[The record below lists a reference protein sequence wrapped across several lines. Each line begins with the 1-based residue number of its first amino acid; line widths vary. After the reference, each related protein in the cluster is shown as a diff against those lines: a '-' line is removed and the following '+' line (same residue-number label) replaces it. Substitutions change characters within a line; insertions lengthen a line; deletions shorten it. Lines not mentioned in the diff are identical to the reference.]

1 MVSWRINYDI
11 LFRILLQIEVEY
23 TSFLQLFYRRLR
35 KFVKKN
41 TRFSYF
47 SRRYNL
53 NTNNAHIR
61 LLYRENFDFCT
72 IIITIFII
80 IQFEHVDMIL

>member
-11 LFRILLQIEVEY
+11 LFSILLQIEVEY
-23 TSFLQLFYRRLR
+23 TSFY
-35 KFVKKN
+35 
-41 TRFSYF
+41 TRISYF

-53 NTNNAHIR
+53 NTINAHVR
-61 LLYRENFDFCT
+61 LLYRKNFDLYT

-80 IQFEHVDMIL
+80 YQFVLYT